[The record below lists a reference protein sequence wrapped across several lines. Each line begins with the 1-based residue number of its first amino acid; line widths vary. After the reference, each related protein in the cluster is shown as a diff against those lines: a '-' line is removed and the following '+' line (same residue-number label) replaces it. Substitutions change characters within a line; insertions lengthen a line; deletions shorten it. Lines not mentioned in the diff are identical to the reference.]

1 MDTSQRNDPTVDEL
15 LDGEDLE
22 FLRELAAAQGKT
34 VGELAKE
41 GIQDVMAE
49 RTRPRPVR
57 GVLQPFRKKK

>member
-1 MDTSQRNDPTVDEL
+1 MDTSQRDDPTVEEL

-34 VGELAKE
+34 PSELAKE
-41 GIQDVMAE
+41 GIQEVVDE

-57 GVLQPFRKKK
+57 GVLQPFRKK